1 MKKQSKK
8 IISLLLA
15 AIMLITLVDPVATHA
30 AAKSPVTKISTE
42 YLRTGEKSGST
53 VRLHFWGSYFYR
65 TTVTLA
71 KSSKKT
77 KIRLKYDHKI
87 RPSKSGTFKLTVGK
101 KTVKV
106 CTLRSYPYGM
116 SDGRPDYGYTTEVYL
131 ESVEIKTG
139 KKWKKIKLAN
149 DQVKRGVFAKMN
161 TYTLK
166 KIPKGTKIRFTF
178 HACVG
183 VPRTSSAIR

>member
-15 AIMLITLVDPVATHA
+15 VIMLMTVVDPLVTHA

-42 YLRTGEKSGST
+42 YLRTGKKSGST
-53 VRLHFWGSYFYR
+53 VRLQMWGSYFYR

-101 KTVKV
+101 KTVTV
-106 CTLRSYPYGM
+106 CTLRSYPYVRQGYGE
-116 SDGRPDYGYTTEVYL
+116 DFGYTTEVYL

-149 DQVKRGVFAKMN
+149 DQVRRGVFAKMN

-166 KIPKGTKIRFTF
+166 KIPKGTKVRFTF

-183 VPRTSSAIR
+183 IPRTSSAIK